1 MKLQQFRTIVEVSRQ
16 GLNLSKA
23 AQTLFTSQPAL
34 SKQILQLEE
43 ELGVTIFV
51 RAGKRFVGITPPGQ
65 EVLAIAERIL
75 LEARS
80 LKDVSAEFHRE
91 TAGAFTIATTHTQA
105 RYVLPPVVRRFM
117 KRYPQVRLSL
127 RQGSPTQ
134 IAEQVVH
141 GHADMAIA
149 TEALDQFPQLAMLP
163 CYEWNRCIV
172 VPPDHPLLALRKVGL
187 EDLASHPIITYDFA
201 FTGRSA
207 MQRAFESRGLKADVV
222 LTALDADVI
231 KTYVELALG
240 VGIIAQMAF
249 DPKRD
254 RQLRAIDASH
264 LFPPSLTHIGIRR
277 GTYLRGFAYDFI
289 TMFAPHLTRETVD
302 TALAAAPAARDEPA
316 PRE

>member
-23 AQTLFTSQPAL
+23 AQTLYTSQPAL

-51 RAGKRFVGITPPGQ
+51 RSGKRFVGITPPGQ

-91 TAGAFTIATTHTQA
+91 TTGSFTVATTHTQA
-105 RYVLPPVVRRFM
+105 RYALPPVVRQFM

-127 RQGSPTQ
+127 KQGSPTQ
-134 IAEQVVH
+134 IAEQVIH
-141 GHADMAIA
+141 GQADIAIA
-149 TEALDQFPQLAMLP
+149 TEALDMYGQLAMLP
-163 CYEWNRCIV
+163 CYQWNRCIV
-172 VPPDHPLLALRKVGL
+172 VPPKHPLLEMKRVSL
-187 EDLASHPIITYDFA
+187 EAIARFPIITYDFA
-201 FTGRSA
+201 FTGRST
-207 MQRAFESRGLKADVV
+207 MQRAFESKGLKADIV
-222 LTALDADVI
+222 LTAIDADVI
-231 KTYVELALG
+231 KTYVELELG
-240 VGIIAQMAF
+240 IGIIAEMAF

-254 RQLRAIDASH
+254 RHLRAIDASH
-264 LFPPSLTHIGIRR
+264 LFEPNTTRIGIRR

-289 TMFAPHLTRETVD
+289 EMFAPHLTRDAVD
-302 TALAAAPAARDEPA
+302 TAMSTPAPATT
-316 PRE
+316 